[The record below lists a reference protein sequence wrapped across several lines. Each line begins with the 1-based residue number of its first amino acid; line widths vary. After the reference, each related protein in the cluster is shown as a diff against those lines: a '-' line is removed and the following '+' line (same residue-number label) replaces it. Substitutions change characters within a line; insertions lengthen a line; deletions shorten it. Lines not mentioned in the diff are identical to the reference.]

1 MARMGLKKEVMS
13 GRKPDYRLKIKD
25 EKTER
30 WMDVGAA
37 WKNQDGSISIRLN
50 MCVVL
55 NERLGVEPV
64 LFPADPEKKII
75 EAPRVGVTD
84 SLVKRSQDI

>member
-1 MARMGLKKEVMS
+1 MKKQFMS
-13 GRKPDYRLKIKD
+13 GRKPDYRLKVKD

-30 WMDVGAA
+30 WVDVGAA
-37 WKNQDGSISIRLN
+37 WSNKEGSISIRLN

-64 LFPADPEKKII
+64 LFPVEPEKK
-75 EAPRVGVTD
+75 VTD
-84 SLVKRSQDI
+84 DKSTKVPDSLASRSQDV

>member
-1 MARMGLKKEVMS
+1 MKKQIMS
-13 GRKPDYRLKIKD
+13 GRKPDYKLKIKD

-30 WMDVGAA
+30 WMEVGAA
-37 WKNQDGSISIRLN
+37 WKNTDGSISVRLN

-64 LFPADPEKKII
+64 LFPADPEKK
-75 EAPRVGVTD
+75 ADGVKQVEESE
-84 SLVKRSQDI
+84 SLYMRTMGSQDV

>member
-1 MARMGLKKEVMS
+1 MKMKKQIMS

-25 EKTER
+25 DKTER

-37 WKNQDGSISIRLN
+37 WKNTDGSISVRLN

-64 LFPADPEKKII
+64 LFPADPEKEVSDEKK
-75 EAPRVGVTD
+75 VGVPD
-84 SLVKRSQDI
+84 YIVNRSQDV

>member
-1 MARMGLKKEVMS
+1 MRMKKEIMS
-13 GRKPDYRLKIKD
+13 SRKPDYRLKIKD

-37 WKNQDGSISIRLN
+37 WKNKEGSISIRLN

-64 LFPADPEKKII
+64 LFPAEPEKKEVLRI
-75 EAPRVGVTD
+75 EMPD
-84 SLVKRSQDI
+84 SLVAKSQDV